1 MFLLKLRR
9 SVIEG
14 WTAVSPTLTKCAI
27 GVGRCLLQRNFVSEP
42 VCPHSLLSPLTHFLT
57 KPNIG
62 VEKASSC
69 LCVEETAD
77 RNKTEHI
84 HRQKGQGDAC
94 WAGPLRTAGHP
105 FSYLE
110 PVCTLPYRPPFFPS
124 PLHLHSWLSLR
135 GKSHPHREPAVVS

>member
-1 MFLLKLRR
+1 MRM
-9 SVIEG
+9 
-14 WTAVSPTLTKCAI
+14 
-27 GVGRCLLQRNFVSEP
+27 LQRNFVSEL
-42 VCPHSLLSPLTHFLT
+42 VCPRFLLSLLTPHSQFLT

-84 HRQKGQGDAC
+84 HRQKEQEAAC
-94 WAGPLRTAGHP
+94 WAGTLRTADHP

-110 PVCTLPYRPPFFPS
+110 TLRTLP
-124 PLHLHSWLSLR
+124 
-135 GKSHPHREPAVVS
+135 